1 MFIIMSISESG
12 SGGIVGRAGVVIGL
26 SLLAWQA
33 STAWQVVR
41 AETAAAVDASGRVVA
56 IRQDADR
63 PEVIGRTPIASCGE
77 ASALSTDAA
86 KALVSRIA
94 AEEGFYP
101 EFVLSVAKIESRYD
115 STARSEKGA
124 YGLMQLM
131 PDTAQRFKVDLCDP
145 EGNVRGGIRLL
156 RTLHARYRNPLFIL
170 AAYNAGEDAVRKS
183 RGVPPFPET
192 VRFVA
197 DVLNDFYTWPN
208 PAGGPT
214 TVLAAASGPGI
225 LEMEGS
231 RATPAPFLPPGK
243 PSGPHTPSTKPA
255 APQWSDGFVMHV
267 E

>member
-1 MFIIMSISESG
+1 M
-12 SGGIVGRAGVVIGL
+12 GRAGAVVGL

-33 STAWQVVR
+33 LTAWQVVR
-41 AETAAAVDASGRVVA
+41 AETAAAVDASGRVIP
-56 IRQDADR
+56 IRQDAAR
-63 PEVIGRTPIASCGE
+63 PAVIGRSGGFACAE
-77 ASALSTDAA
+77 AAALPVEQA
-86 KALVSRIA
+86 KGLVARVA

-115 STARSEKGA
+115 STARSDKGA

-145 EGNVRGGIRLL
+145 EGNVRGGIRFL

-192 VRFVA
+192 VRFIA

-208 PAGGPT
+208 PAGGPNA
-214 TVLAAASGPGI
+214 VLAAASGPGI
-225 LEMEGS
+225 LEIEGG
-231 RATPAPFLPPGK
+231 RAAPAPSLPPGK
-243 PSGPHTPSTKPA
+243 PSGSSTPTTKPA
-255 APQWSDGFVMHV
+255 ASQWSDGFVMHV